1 MPFQSKHIVAI
12 AKFHFFLWPSS
23 IPLYICI
30 PVSFFPFKN
39 TSGIELGP
47 ALLQYNLILCL
58 QKSSFLGHILGTG
71 GLQLG
76 CIAEMLTF
84 PEEGPLTTPV
94 IVASFLVVSLFLG
107 KEAE

>member
-1 MPFQSKHIVAI
+1 M
-12 AKFHFFLWPSS
+12 
-23 IPLYICI
+23 
-30 PVSFFPFKN
+30 SFFPFKN

-107 KEAE
+107 KEAEWELESWKIPRL